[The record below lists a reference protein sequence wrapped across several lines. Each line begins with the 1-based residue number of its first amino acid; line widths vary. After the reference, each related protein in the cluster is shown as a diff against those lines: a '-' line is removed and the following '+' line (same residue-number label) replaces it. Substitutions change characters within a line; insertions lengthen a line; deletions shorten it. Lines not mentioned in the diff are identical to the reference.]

1 MTEDGVTEQK
11 MKNENSKGEEGE
23 EQITIKIKQQ
33 GWLCGFKRL
42 CGFKSSSTLK
52 AAKSRMKVHMLCN
65 SVFCQL
71 HRHHT
76 LGKGP
81 LALSAVGVLSVLCVF
96 SGWRLG
102 LERERTNF
110 YHPGRARRD
119 SVQDQEKDQNG
130 QGHSFPPP
138 RCVIPS
144 HSSHVFQMTIISLR
158 HLSFT
163 TR

>member
-76 LGKGP
+76 LGKGTKCCGCVVF
-81 LALSAVGVLSVLCVF
+81 AVVVF
-96 SGWRLG
+96 RGWRLG

-130 QGHSFPPP
+130 QGHTCASP
-138 RCVIPS
+138 
-144 HSSHVFQMTIISLR
+144 H
-158 HLSFT
+158 
-163 TR
+163 